1 MTEPKWILDEIVVS
15 IHQMLLAEHGGSL
28 GIRDRNLLESALA
41 RPRQRLVYEPKS
53 TIFEL
58 AASYSF
64 GLAENHPVID
74 GNKRVALAIGAIF
87 LDINGFTLDAPEPEA
102 VIVFEQLASGDVKED
117 ALAKWFHAFSVPN
130 A

>member
-1 MTEPKWILDEIVVS
+1 MIEPKWILDEIVVS
-15 IHQMLLAEHGGSL
+15 IHQMLLAEHGGSP
-28 GIRDRNLLESALA
+28 GIRDRDLFESALA

-64 GLAENHPVID
+64 GLAENHSFID

-117 ALAKWFHAFSVPN
+117 ALAKWLQAFSVPN